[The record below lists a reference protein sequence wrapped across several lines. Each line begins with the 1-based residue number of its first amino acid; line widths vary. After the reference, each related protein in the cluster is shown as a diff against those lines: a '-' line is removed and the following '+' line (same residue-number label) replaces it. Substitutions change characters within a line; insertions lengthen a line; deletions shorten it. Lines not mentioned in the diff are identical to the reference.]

1 MSSTRFCFEVYPQLP
16 EALARLEDIANDL
29 LYSWDRQVRGLFYR
43 LDVDLWERCGH
54 NPKVFLHRISQ
65 ARLQEV
71 LLDRNYMDDY
81 ARVISMYDRYHGEE
95 PHPSIES
102 LIDHKTDLVAYF
114 CAEFGFHESFPIY
127 SGGLGILAGDHCK
140 AASDLGVP
148 FVAVGL
154 LYQRG
159 YFNQTID
166 NHGQQIAQYAPTNIN
181 NLPAHPALDAN
192 GRLLKIQVPI
202 GDRQIK
208 LKVWEAKAGHIKL
221 LLLDSN
227 DPDNS
232 EEDRSITF
240 QLYGGDRHVRIKQE
254 IVLGIG
260 GVRALRALN
269 LAPTIWHINEGH
281 PAFQIIER
289 CREKIEQGLSFD
301 AAMESVAA
309 ATVFTTHTPVA
320 AGHDSF
326 EQTLMEQYLS
336 HYVFAELKIHFDAFL
351 QLGSTPENH
360 HSFNMTAFALRGSRF
375 HNGVSKIHG
384 DVASK
389 MEGHVWPQ
397 IPANENPM
405 SYVTNGVHVPTFLA
419 REWVNLFD
427 IRFRDW
433 RNELLNDD
441 YWQCIDDIPDHR
453 YWSLHQSLKT
463 EMLDDVCQRATF
475 QHRRNGASEAMIRR
489 ITHHLSEGESDIL
502 VLGFARRFATYK
514 RATLI
519 FSDLPRLS
527 RILNNPGKPVILIFA
542 GKAHPQD
549 IPGQKLIETIHRY
562 SQQPEFIGKV
572 ILLEGYDMG
581 LARKLVTG
589 CDVWINTPEYP
600 LEASGTSGQKAGIN
614 GVINLSVLDGWW
626 GEGYSEDNGWAIAP
640 HNPSFDPTYRY
651 QEEANDL
658 LDILEKQVV
667 PLYYSR
673 DSHGYSA
680 DWVKMSKASMRTLI
694 PRFNSLR
701 MFMDYVKN
709 FYVHARNQSKILA
722 ANNAQGANQLAE
734 WKKKIREA
742 WPKAGMKLVNK
753 PPTCIHYNHR
763 FVIEIKVNLG
773 VLTPEDVVV
782 ECLTNDAMEDT
793 LATQHNY
800 LFSKVTRVAD
810 GEYQFSLEMTPES
823 TGLHYFEVR
832 MYPSHPL
839 LSHKFEM
846 GCMIWL

>member
-1 MSSTRFCFEVYPQLP
+1 MSSTRFCFEVYPELP
-16 EALARLEDIANDL
+16 KELARLEDIANDL

-43 LDVDLWERCGH
+43 LDADLWERCH

-65 ARLQEV
+65 IRLQEV
-71 LLDRNYMDDY
+71 LQDRNYMDDY
-81 ARVISMYDRYHGEE
+81 ARIISMYDRYHGEA
-95 PHPSIES
+95 PHASIAS
-102 LIDHKTDLVAYF
+102 LIDHKSDLIAYF

-127 SGGLGILAGDHCK
+127 SGGLGILAGDLCK

-148 FVAVGL
+148 FVAIGL

-181 NLPAHPALDAN
+181 NLPTHPALDAN
-192 GRLLKIQVPI
+192 GRVLKIQVPI
-202 GDRQIK
+202 GDRQINLK
-208 LKVWEAKAGHIKL
+208 LWEAKAGRIKL

-227 DPDNS
+227 DPDNN
-232 EEDRSITF
+232 EEDRSITY

-281 PAFQIIER
+281 PALQIIER
-289 CREKIEQGLSFD
+289 CREQIEQGLNFD
-301 AAMESVAA
+301 VALESVAA
-309 ATVFTTHTPVA
+309 ATVFTTHTPVS
-320 AGHDSF
+320 AGHDIF
-326 EQTLMEQYLS
+326 DQTLMEQYLS
-336 HYVFAELKIHFDAFL
+336 RYVIDELKLPFDVFL
-351 QLGSTPENH
+351 RLGSTPENH
-360 HSFNMTAFALRGSRF
+360 HSFNMTSFALRGSRF

-389 MEGHVWPQ
+389 MEAYVWPQ

-427 IRFRDW
+427 TRFNDW
-433 RNELLNDD
+433 RNELLNEQ

-453 YWSLHQSLKT
+453 FWSLHQSLKT
-463 EMLDDVCQRATF
+463 EMLDDVCQRVTF

-489 ITHHLSEGESDIL
+489 VTQHLNEGETDIL

-527 RILNNPGKPVILIFA
+527 KILNNPNKPVILIFA

-589 CDVWINTPEYP
+589 CDVWINTPEFP

-626 GEGYSEDNGWAIAP
+626 GEGFNKDNGWAISP

-658 LDILEKQVV
+658 LEILEKQVV

-673 DSHGYSA
+673 DSHGYSTS
-680 DWVKMSKASMRTLI
+680 WVKMSKASMRTLI
-694 PRFNSLR
+694 PQFNSLR
-701 MFMDYVKN
+701 MFTDYAKN
-709 FYVHARNQSKILA
+709 FYVQARTQSKKLA
-722 ANNAQGANQLAE
+722 ADNSFGANKLAE
-734 WKKKIREA
+734 WKRKIRQA
-742 WPKAGMKLVNK
+742 WPKVSMTLITK
-753 PPTCIHYNHR
+753 PPNSIHYNDN
-763 FVIEIKVNLG
+763 FVIEVKVSLNGLRQD
-773 VLTPEDVVV
+773 DVVV

-793 LATQHNY
+793 PASQHNY
-800 LFSKVTRVAD
+800 LFSKITQTSD
-810 GEYQFSLEMTPES
+810 NEYLFTLDMKPQN
-823 TGLHYFEVR
+823 TGLHYFEIR
-832 MYPSHPL
+832 MYPYNSL

>member
-1 MSSTRFCFEVYPQLP
+1 MNSTRFSFEVYPELP
-16 EALARLEDIANDL
+16 KELARLEDLANDL

-43 LDVDLWERCGH
+43 LDADLWERCGH

-65 ARLQEV
+65 SRLQEA

-81 ARVISMYDRYHGEE
+81 ARVISVYDRYQGEA
-95 PHPSIES
+95 PHAGIES
-102 LIDHKTDLVAYF
+102 LIDHKTELIAYF

-148 FVAVGL
+148 FVAIGL

-166 NHGQQIAQYAPTNIN
+166 NHGQQIAQYTPTNIN
-181 NLPAHPALDAN
+181 NLPVHPALDAN
-192 GRLLKIQVPI
+192 GHVLKIQVPI
-202 GDRQIK
+202 GDRKIN
-208 LKVWEAKAGHIKL
+208 LKIWEAKAGHIKL

-227 DPDNS
+227 DPDNN
-232 EEDRSITF
+232 EEDRSITY

-260 GVRALRALN
+260 GVRALRASN
-269 LAPTIWHINEGH
+269 LTPTIWHINEGH

-289 CREKIEQGLSFD
+289 CREKIEQGMSFD

-309 ATVFTTHTPVA
+309 ATIFTTHTPVS
-320 AGHDSF
+320 AGHDIF
-326 EQTLMEQYLS
+326 EQSVMEQYLS
-336 HYVFAELKIHFDAFL
+336 RYILDELKIPLDAFL
-351 QLGSTPENH
+351 RLGSTPENNH
-360 HSFNMTAFALRGSRF
+360 TFNMTAFALRGSRF

-384 DVASK
+384 EVASK
-389 MEGHVWPQ
+389 MEGYIWPQ

-427 IRFRDW
+427 TRFSDW
-433 RNELLNDD
+433 RNELLNEN

-463 EMLDDVCQRATF
+463 EMLNDVCQRVTF
-475 QHRRNGASEAMIRR
+475 QHRRNGASEAVIRR
-489 ITHHLSEGESDIL
+489 VTQHLSEGETDIL

-527 RILNNPGKPVILIFA
+527 RILNNPTKPVILIFA

-549 IPGQKLIETIHRY
+549 IPGQKLIETIYRY

-589 CDVWINTPEYP
+589 CDVWINTPEFP

-626 GEGYSEDNGWAIAP
+626 GEGFNKDNGWAISP

-651 QEEANDL
+651 NEEANDL

-673 DSHGYSA
+673 DSHGYSTA
-680 DWVKMSKASMRTLI
+680 WVKMSKASMRTLI

-701 MFMDYVKN
+701 MFMDYMKK
-709 FYVHARNQSKILA
+709 FYLHARNQSRKLTE
-722 ANNAQGANQLAE
+722 NNSLGANQLAE
-734 WKKKIREA
+734 WKRKIRQA
-742 WPKAGMKLVNK
+742 WPKVNMRLVTK
-753 PPTCIHYNHR
+753 PPTCIHYNDQ
-763 FVIEIKVNLG
+763 FIIEVIANLG
-773 VLTPEDVVV
+773 GLSPEDVSV

-793 LATQHNY
+793 TATQHNY
-800 LFSKVTRVAD
+800 LFSKITRISD
-810 GEYQFSLEMTPES
+810 SEHLFSLEMKPEN
-823 TGLHYFEVR
+823 TGLHYFEIR
-832 MYPSHPL
+832 MYPFNPL

-846 GCMIWL
+846 GSMIWL